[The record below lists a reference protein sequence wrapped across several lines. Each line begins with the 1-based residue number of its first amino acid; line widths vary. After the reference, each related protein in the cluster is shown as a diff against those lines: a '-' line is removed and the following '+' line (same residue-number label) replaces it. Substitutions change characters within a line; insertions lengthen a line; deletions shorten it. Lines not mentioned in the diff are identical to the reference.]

1 MKKLLLI
8 GLFLI
13 ASLPMFSQALEKSSY
28 YKSDITVYS
37 GGQSN
42 VYAYY
47 FYVTAAGE
55 VRMIDYAK
63 NQFLSFKAYG
73 TVNNASSSAYTWAND
88 GGIWSETQTFVFTKD
103 KTSGKISILTM
114 RVVQNEGQDP
124 WQTYGVG
131 EVEKL

>member
-28 YKSDITVYS
+28 YKSDITIYS
-37 GGQSN
+37 KGQAN
-42 VYAYY
+42 DYTYH

-63 NQFLSFKAYG
+63 NQFMSFKAYG
-73 TVNNASSSAYTWAND
+73 TVNNATSSAYTWAND

-103 KTSGKISILTM
+103 KTSGKISVLTM